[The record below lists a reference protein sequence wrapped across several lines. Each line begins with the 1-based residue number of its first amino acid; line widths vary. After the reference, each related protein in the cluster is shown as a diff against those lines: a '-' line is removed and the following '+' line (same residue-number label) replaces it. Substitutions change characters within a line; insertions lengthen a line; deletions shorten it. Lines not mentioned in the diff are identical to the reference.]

1 MTESFSDFLV
11 FVDESGDHGLA
22 SIDPGFPLFVLAFC
36 IIRKSDYVERI
47 VPAMQRFKFKH
58 FGHDNVVLHEREIR
72 KDMGEFS
79 FLKSKELKA
88 AFLNELTQ
96 IIADSP
102 LTIVCS
108 VIRKDHLSTRYV
120 APSNPYHIALGFGL
134 ERTHYFLKSQ
144 GIGDAITHVMVEK
157 RGKKE
162 DGELELEFR
171 RICDGGNYNNERLPF
186 RIQFADKRAN
196 LPGLQL
202 ADLVARPVGLHELR
216 PTQLN
221 RAYDIIK
228 TKFYRSTAG
237 KIRGWGL
244 KCFP

>member
-72 KDMGEFS
+72 
-79 FLKSKELKA
+79 
-88 AFLNELTQ
+88 
-96 IIADSP
+96 
-102 LTIVCS
+102 
-108 VIRKDHLSTRYV
+108 
-120 APSNPYHIALGFGL
+120 
-134 ERTHYFLKSQ
+134 
-144 GIGDAITHVMVEK
+144 
-157 RGKKE
+157 
-162 DGELELEFR
+162 
-171 RICDGGNYNNERLPF
+171 YNNERLPF

-228 TKFYRSTAG
+228 TKFYRSTAS